1 MQHKVLG
8 GSGMVRIRKTLWN
21 NDTEPVIA
29 IMAILLVLGT
39 VNVFS
44 SSFVLSTTEY
54 STPYHFLVRHLT
66 WVAIGCVC
74 FLICKRVD
82 YHKWRHWMPVVVL
95 LIVGSLVAVLVV
107 GISVNG
113 AKRWLGFGPFT
124 FQPAEFAKLLSLML
138 ASAAISVRVHQ
149 KRKVSLLN
157 VQYATIVVMAAL
169 TELEPDL
176 GTAAIIVGMPLLMA
190 LVVGLTPIWKK
201 IIFIATP
208 LLLVVVFIAQPYRL
222 QRLRVVYDPFSDAQ
236 NIGYQTV
243 QSLATIGSGGLWGMG
258 YGIGVSKY
266 DYLPEVH
273 TDFAFASFCQE
284 HGYLGALLVF
294 ALFTL
299 LIFFCVRIANKAQD
313 EFGQMLAMGIMI
325 LIGGQAI
332 ANLFMVSG
340 MFPVVGVPLPFISYG
355 GSSLLVTM
363 IAMGILLNICQGG
376 SKKKNAKKLKTKSEA
391 AKPPRLHLVRTGKK

>member
-1 MQHKVLG
+1 
-8 GSGMVRIRKTLWN
+8 MVRIRKTLWN

-44 SSFVLSTTEY
+44 SSFVLSATDY
-54 STPYHFLVRHLT
+54 GTPYHFLTRHLV
-66 WVAIGCVC
+66 WVAIGLVC
-74 FLICKRVD
+74 FFICKRVD
-82 YHKWRHWMPVVVL
+82 YHKWRHWMPIVVL
-95 LIVGSLVAVLVV
+95 FIVGSLAAVLVV

-113 AKRWLGFGPFT
+113 AKRWLGIGSLT

-138 ASAAISVRVHQ
+138 ASAVISVRIHQ
-149 KRKVSLLN
+149 KRKIGLCN
-157 VQYATIVVMAAL
+157 PQFFTIALMAAL

-190 LVVGLTPIWKK
+190 FMMGLTPRWKAVL
-201 IIFIATP
+201 FIAAP
-208 LLLVVVFIAQPYRL
+208 ILLTLLFVAQPYRL
-222 QRLRVVYDPFSDAQ
+222 QRLLVVYDPYSDAQ
-236 NIGYQTV
+236 GVGYQTV
-243 QSLATIGSGGLWGMG
+243 QSLATIGSGGLFGMG
-258 YGIGVSKY
+258 YGVGVSKY
-266 DYLPEVH
+266 EYLPEVH

-284 HGYLGALLVF
+284 HGYLGAILVF
-294 ALFTL
+294 FLFAL

-363 IAMGILLNICQGG
+363 IAMGILLNICKTG
-376 SKKKNAKKLKTKSEA
+376 KTKGKKPIVKKPAEPRQA
-391 AKPPRLHLVRTGKK
+391 PPRLHLVANNKR